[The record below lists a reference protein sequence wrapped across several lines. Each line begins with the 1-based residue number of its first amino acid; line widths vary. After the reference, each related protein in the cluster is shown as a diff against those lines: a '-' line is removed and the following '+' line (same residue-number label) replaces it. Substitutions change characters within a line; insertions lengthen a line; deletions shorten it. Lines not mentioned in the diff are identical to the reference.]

1 MEAFELAV
9 EDFEWNAASASPD
22 VIELKS

>member
-9 EDFEWNAASASPD
+9 EDFEWNAAAASPD